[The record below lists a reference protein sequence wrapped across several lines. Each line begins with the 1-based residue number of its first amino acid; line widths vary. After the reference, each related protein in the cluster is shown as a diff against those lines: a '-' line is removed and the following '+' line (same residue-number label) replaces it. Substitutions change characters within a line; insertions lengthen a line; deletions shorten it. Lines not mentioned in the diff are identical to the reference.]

1 MKKMLK
7 LRNSIIVILCFTV
20 ICMAIGFSILSA
32 KLETYKETKP
42 YFNVIFS
49 EVKEETAVKGGKVSP
64 RCENSIIRSSKEV
77 NMNCTLHTP
86 HDELSYFVIIK
97 NTGNLDATIV
107 SIKESP
113 NYSDT
118 SINNPIYPVKIT
130 YTDVTGKILKPEEEI
145 TMKVYIKYPKPQN
158 NISNYQR
165 DFKYSLSLI
174 ASSPSA

>member
-32 KLETYKETKP
+32 KLENYEEQKP

-49 EVKEETAVKGGKVSP
+49 EVKEETAAKGGSNAPK
-64 RCENSIIRSSKEV
+64 CQNSIVKSSKEV
-77 NMNCTLHTP
+77 NMNCTLYAP

-97 NTGNLDATIV
+97 NTGNIDATIV

-113 NYSDT
+113 NYQDETLNST
-118 SINNPIYPVKIT
+118 IYPVKIS
-130 YTDVTGKILKPEEEI
+130 YTDVTGKILKPGEEI
-145 TMKVYIKYPKPQN
+145 TMKLYIKYPKPEILLN
-158 NISNYQR
+158 TYQR
-165 DFKYSLSLI
+165 SLKYSLSLI
-174 ASSPSA
+174 TSSPND